1 LWLILAFFLP
11 LRGGVIFNDS
21 TLIVFQM
28 FPTPL
33 SVYRAVLKQMFVLEE
48 GRRGPSGS
56 SESASVAALTHQV
69 EKAQIHHCPGL
80 LVSRLTEG
88 LDEWYL
94 GACLLQGC

>member
-56 SESASVAALTHQV
+56 SESASVAALTH
-69 EKAQIHHCPGL
+69 PGL